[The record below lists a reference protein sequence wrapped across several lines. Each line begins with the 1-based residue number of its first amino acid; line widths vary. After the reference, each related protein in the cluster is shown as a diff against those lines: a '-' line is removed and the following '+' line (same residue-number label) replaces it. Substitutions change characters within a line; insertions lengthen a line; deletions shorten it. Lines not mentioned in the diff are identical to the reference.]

1 VEKVSDEECVRAD
14 RQEADLVLYL
24 IGLIL
29 IGLLALV
36 EAAVPYRVG

>member
-1 VEKVSDEECVRAD
+1 MKNACERIAKKPTWW
-14 RQEADLVLYL
+14 VLYL
-24 IGLIL
+24 IGMIL